1 MATMKEIAQLSGVSR
16 GTVDRVINNRGGVD
30 QGTCAKVL
38 RAAEQL
44 NYSPNKIA
52 RSLAARKR
60 NYLFTFILFSPIKA
74 PFFAQIH
81 DGILQEAEELR
92 ESGVTVKIRVAETW
106 EAQAFIEQL
115 DGAVADGSA
124 GIAIAGINEPALV
137 ERIRQIIASGIP
149 VITVNSEIPNCSQL
163 AYVGSNAFQAG
174 WTAAELIRLIQRDEK
189 IVLGVILGF
198 RSSKCHTGRFEG
210 LKAGLNSMGIQWEL
224 VFVECNND
232 DDFDSFDIVR
242 QQLRLHPEINTLFLA
257 TGSGAYG
264 ACRAVESS
272 GMAKKLRVVCYDNTP
287 LLAEMLKKQVISA
300 TVCQEPERQGA
311 EPLRILF
318 DYLALGMNPERNVV
332 YTDNEIMIR
341 ECL

>member
-1 MATMKEIAQLSGVSR
+1 MKEIAQISGVSR

-30 QGTCAKVL
+30 QNTVARVL
-38 RAAEQL
+38 SAAEQL
-44 NYSPNKIA
+44 NYSPNKVA
-52 RSLAARKR
+52 RRLSARKQ
-60 NYLFTFILFSPIKA
+60 NYLFTFVLFNPIKA
-74 PFFAQIH
+74 PYFAAVR
-81 DGILQEAEELR
+81 DGILQEAERLR
-92 ESGVTVKIRVAETW
+92 ESGVTVKIRLAETW
-106 EAQAFIEQL
+106 EAQAFIDQL

-124 GIAIAGINEPALV
+124 GIAIAGINEPALA
-137 ERIRQIIASGIP
+137 ERIRQITASGIP
-149 VITVNSEIPNCSQL
+149 VVTVNSEIPNCGQL
-163 AYVGSNAFQAG
+163 AYVGSNAFRAG
-174 WTAAELIRLIQRDEK
+174 HTAAELIRLIQFEEK

-198 RSSKCHTGRFEG
+198 RSSRCHMGRLEG
-210 LKAGLNSMGIQWEL
+210 LKAGLKAMGVKWEV

-242 QQLRLHPEINTLFLA
+242 QQLRMHPEINTLFLA

-272 GMAKKLRVVCYDNTP
+272 GLARKLRVLCYDNTP

-318 DYLALGMNPERNVV
+318 DYLALGMKPEKRVV
-332 YTDNEIMIR
+332 YTDNEIVIR
-341 ECL
+341 ECIG